1 MVEWRHPLSHADW
14 FASLRIDCIISGI
27 SLYTPNLLVILAY
40 VTSEED
46 APAAQIAQKRGVRR
60 RRNALQ
66 PEMRII
72 DIRTKEEICA
82 ADTLT
87 VSRFEGLSATD
98 YHLGVLPAMRLSNKA
113 VHSKGALE
121 LIGGGLWDATMYPTR
136 LFSSAASI
144 RSGVGSH
151 SGTGSS
157 TRAPSEASTAIGPSA
172 NDDDLPNP
180 ATLTNGMKI
189 FIHSPYD
196 CVLATKTTLSDHFSW
211 LISHAMWEEAWNLL
225 DRHPEVVGSSGD
237 SGSFESEPCTPTP
250 QADLV
255 EFFADETS
263 QTTSSGHRNF
273 NSRVDKEKRRIGEQW
288 LQQLVTT
295 KNWEKAGETCGKVL
309 GTSSRWEHWVWV
321 FAEARKFKEITPFI
335 PTIQLRPPLPSVVY
349 EIILG
354 HYISVDR
361 IRFKE
366 LLQEWPPELFD
377 AGSII
382 EAIQGRLK
390 GGDIREDSVEDG
402 DTGRD
407 WRILLQSLAKL
418 YLANGRPRQALS
430 CYIQIQDADAA
441 MALITESHLIDAV
454 SDDIPGFILLR
465 ISKAQQES
473 ASLGELEELT
483 LEPIRILV
491 DETHHGNVRPD
502 AVINQL
508 QQHGKMQQF
517 LFFYFR
523 ALWNGD
529 TTASATTNIR
539 AASPLAVRPSSI
551 IHPTTTS
558 THLAASEGKA
568 LVSDHADLALSLFAE
583 YDRPL
588 LMIFLKTS
596 HSYTLSTASAICKKR
611 AYIPEWVYLL
621 SKEGRTTQALR
632 LIIDHLNDVSQAIA
646 FAKEQNDQSL
656 WDDLLDYSMNK
667 PRFIRGL
674 LEQVGTA
681 IDPIKLVRRIPQ
693 GLEIEGLR
701 DGLSR
706 MLKEYEIQHSI
717 SAGVA
722 RVLRGEVAAA
732 MTTRGTGQRKGVRFD
747 VVHPHGHG
755 HSTSTTTHSNNP
767 NNTSLMINKPGYCPG
782 CDKPFGDNG
791 MFFDPSSLWN
801 LEISRFCL
809 KVFLQYSNSPPI
821 PDLLTPTHS
830 NLTHT
835 QNMYRYK
842 VPRRLYLRSRLPP
855 GLSASVRED
864 EGRRSARVY
873 SSNGCGRAAGWGV

>member
-1 MVEWRHPLSHADW
+1 MDEWSHPLSHADR
-14 FASLRIDCIISGI
+14 FASLRTDCIISGI

-40 VTSEED
+40 VTSEEE
-46 APAAQIAQKRGVRR
+46 APSAQIVQKRGVRR

-98 YHLGVLPAMRLSNKA
+98 YHLGVLPATRLSNKA

-172 NDDDLPNP
+172 VDDDLPNP
-180 ATLTNGMKI
+180 ATLTNGMKM

-211 LISHAMWEEAWNLL
+211 LSSHAMWEEAWNLL
-225 DRHPEVVGSSGD
+225 DRHPEVVSSSGD
-237 SGSFESEPCTPTP
+237 SGSFDSEPCTPTP

-255 EFFADETS
+255 EFFADESS

-288 LQQLVTT
+288 LQQLVTA

-321 FAEARKFKEITPFI
+321 FAEARKFKEITPYI
-335 PTIQLRPPLPSVVY
+335 PTTQLRPPLPSVVY

-377 AGSII
+377 SGSII

-407 WRILLQSLAKL
+407 WRILVQSLAKL

-430 CYIQIQDADAA
+430 CYIRIQDADAA

-465 ISKAQQES
+465 VSKAQQES

-502 AVINQL
+502 AVIDQL

-539 AASPLAVRPSSI
+539 AASPLAARPSSI
-551 IHPTTTS
+551 LHPTTTS
-558 THLAASEGKA
+558 AHLAASEGKA

-596 HSYTLSTASAICKKR
+596 HSYTLSNASAICKKR

-632 LIIDHLNDVSQAIA
+632 LIIDKLNDVSQAIA

-722 RVLRGEVAAA
+722 RVLRGEVATA
-732 MTTRGTGQRKGVRFD
+732 MATRGTGQRKGVRFD
-747 VVHPHGHG
+747 VVHPHGQG
-755 HSTSTTTHSNNP
+755 HTISTITHSNNP
-767 NNTSLMINKPGYCPG
+767 NNTSPMINKPGYCPG
-782 CDKPFGDNG
+782 CAKLFGDNG
-791 MFFDPSSLWN
+791 MFFRPL
-801 LEISRFCL
+801 
-809 KVFLQYSNSPPI
+809 
-821 PDLLTPTHS
+821 
-830 NLTHT
+830 
-835 QNMYRYK
+835 
-842 VPRRLYLRSRLPP
+842 
-855 GLSASVRED
+855 
-864 EGRRSARVY
+864 
-873 SSNGCGRAAGWGV
+873 